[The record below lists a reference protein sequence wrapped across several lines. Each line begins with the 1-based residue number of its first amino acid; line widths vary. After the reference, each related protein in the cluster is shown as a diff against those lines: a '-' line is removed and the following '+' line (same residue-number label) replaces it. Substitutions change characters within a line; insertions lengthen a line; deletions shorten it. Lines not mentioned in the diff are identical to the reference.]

1 MTEGK
6 VTRPILIDSGLGQ
19 LGSGGQV
26 TFGLPVP
33 LKQVT
38 RVRLREALIP
48 RTDDIL
54 YVLVGF
60 RFNGQSPS
68 DNLRIPHDPS
78 QVAVQ
83 NSQFR
88 TGLTEHPPCFAA
100 VPIAQANTIASL
112 SADSLTVPY
121 AYVNQERFS
130 MYFRPSVPALN
141 TIELQLYRPP
151 SPSDPATLLPYDIRA
166 YKIVMSLPQYGKLP
180 EAGGQVTN
188 IVASDLATSAP
199 TFTATVLTAAAVSTV
214 QASTTCTF
222 LLGAFSS
229 YAVATAYIAFLSSA
243 GTLEEQKR
251 LYSTADGSLLGSVQS
266 AAPITT
272 QTVLSLEFECAE

>member
-1 MTEGK
+1 MSSGK

-19 LGSGGQV
+19 LGSSGQV

-78 QVAVQ
+78 RVAVQ
-83 NSQFR
+83 NSQFL

-100 VPIAQANTIASL
+100 LPIAQANTIASL

-130 MYFRPSVPALN
+130 MNFQPSVQALSS
-141 TIELQLYRPP
+141 IELQLYRPP

-166 YKIVMSLPQYGKLP
+166 YKIVVSLPPSRKLP
-180 EAGGQVTN
+180 VAGAQVTN
-188 IVASDLATSAP
+188 IVASDLASPAP
-199 TFTATVLTAAAVSTV
+199 TFTATVLTAASAGQTDP
-214 QASTTCTF
+214 TYTF

-229 YAVATAYIAFLSSA
+229 YAVATAYIAWLSSA
-243 GTLEEQKR
+243 GVLEEQKR
-251 LYSTADGSLLGSVQS
+251 LYSTADGSLVGTVQS
-266 AAPITT
+266 ATPITT
-272 QTVLSLEFECAE
+272 QTILSLEFECAG

>member
-1 MTEGK
+1 MNAGNYNSI
-6 VTRPILIDSGLGQ
+6 TRPILIDSGLGQ
-19 LGSGGQV
+19 LGTGGQV

-100 VPIAQANTIASL
+100 LPIAQANTIASL

-130 MYFRPSVPALN
+130 MYFQPSLPALS

-166 YKIVMSLPQYGKLP
+166 YKVVMSLPASGKLP
-180 EAGGQVTN
+180 VAGDQVTN
-188 IVASDLATSAP
+188 IVASDLATPAP
-199 TFTATVLTAAAVSTV
+199 TFTASVLTAASTG
-214 QASTTCTF
+214 QAGSCSF

-243 GTLEEQKR
+243 GLLEEQKQ
-251 LYSTADGSLLGSVQS
+251 LYSTADGSLLGTVQS

-272 QTVLSLEFECAE
+272 QTVLSLEFECAG